1 MVQLIMC
8 NCACNC
14 FSINETKKPEARQL
28 YLYVWLKH
36 CFGVST
42 VLVFLCNNV
51 TGCSVSLKVRID
63 RGSNILVG
71 LHLGLPFPVFVT
83 VGNSAKT
90 SF

>member
-14 FSINETKKPEARQL
+14 FSINETKKTEARQL
-28 YLYVWLKH
+28 YLHVWLKQ
-36 CFGVST
+36 CFGVS
-42 VLVFLCNNV
+42 LSNV

-71 LHLGLPFPVFVT
+71 LQSGLPFPVFVT
-83 VGNSAKT
+83 VGNFTKT
-90 SF
+90 